1 MTSNSNIDNND
12 MEFTLDFDD
21 LDLSFDS
28 EISDDSENTA
38 SDEDR
43 GGSNYVD
50 NDNKEDSKDNK
61 VSVPTDK
68 SDYVPFSQ
76 RVKSQRPADNK
87 EFKNPTDSD
96 LRRPNSVS
104 RPTTP
109 SVDKNPL
116 NKPVAGE
123 NAVFESGST
132 ASADKVDN
140 VNTADNSTIKKTVIG
155 DHEVSVEESEA
166 PVGTV
171 SVAKV
176 KIAPK
181 KGNNPLFDTSKIGK
195 KEDSIDFEKA
205 YVFKNAIKGSDE
217 VTKYLEERQR
227 ELRAKFGNSN
237 MLEASKLIDVEVA
250 MQAPLN
256 YFDKYSDDVKAGINY
271 CRPKIRDSGNSEVV
285 SDAIN
290 NPTIKE
296 NQEAAYVV
304 VARYINEYL
313 ARSMFRGIE
322 RDVVLN
328 LIINELL
335 GFDVLDPLW
344 NDPRITEIICNGA
357 HDIQV
362 EIDGEMQRVP
372 SLSFRDREHL
382 ETLLERLFGS
392 VGKILSQTT
401 PQTKGR
407 LHDKS
412 RIFATHHSISPDGP
426 NFNIR
431 RHPHGFWTPQGLI
444 DRGAASEEIMTDL
457 GNLIHKGASF
467 FVAGA
472 TSSGKMLSH
481 DTLIQT
487 PNGMITM
494 GDISPG
500 DSVFDHYGN
509 ICTVTDKFPN
519 PPMQVY
525 AVKLS
530 TGNIIHAGADHNWL
544 VSTFQSRVSNLHKVN
559 SRNKK
564 DGYQRKAKIAPE
576 KIEKIEKIIAS
587 KDYPNLM
594 NANDLGI
601 LVDFSVSQKPKLL
614 EKLKAA
620 TDTPDKR
627 KKFYHTEKALHIIL
641 SYSKEILNDQ
651 RHKKPDLW
659 QVKTTAE
666 MIEEGVYLPTKNGK
680 VGRYNFRVP
689 KLEKAVEFNNAKGV
703 DELPIHPYLF
713 GLWLGDGNS
722 NGNRFTG
729 MVEDV
734 EFYESVLPGNFHW
747 YGRDNKSHKIITPNF
762 KDTLRENNLLQTEKG
777 VSKKHIPADYLYAT
791 EEARRELIAGLLDSD
806 GCHMSNSAGWEF
818 YNTNK
823 DLVDGFIQLTSSLG
837 YRANIS
843 KEKYKDYVYKEE
855 QLQSKKTSWTV
866 TVLTEDSLAK
876 LPRKIE
882 AHRKIA
888 EANPLSDDDLNNV
901 SITSIEEVAGR
912 VEEMSCISVDS
923 PDNTYMVSN
932 HFTTTHNTS
941 MLNALTGFYPSHAR
955 ILTLEDNLEMKPNP
969 KKFLAAAQETRP
981 PSPNKLNDRGVT
993 MRDLVWGAMQMRPE
1007 VLIIGEVTDAA
1018 AYDLCQAL
1026 NTGHAGASTFH
1037 ANSSQLAITRVSSLV
1052 AQSGL
1057 TTIEGAF
1064 DLISAAFDFVIN
1076 VRHFPQDG
1084 SRRIFSIDEVG
1095 SEPIEVN
1102 GKLMLPVFPMWR
1114 FNEEGIDDDGNIVGM
1129 WTKVGEISK
1138 ERAERRMFDYQRTL
1152 SWEELKALSALPEGQ
1167 VAV

>member
-1 MTSNSNIDNND
+1 MTNNSNIDNND

-43 GGSNYVD
+43 GESNYVD
-50 NDNKEDSKDNK
+50 NDNKEDNK
-61 VSVPTDK
+61 YNEVSVPTDK

-530 TGNIIHAGADHNWL
+530 TGNIIHAGAEHNWL
-544 VSTFQSRVSNLHKVN
+544 VSSAN
-559 SRNKK
+559 SRL
-564 DGYQRKAKIAPE
+564 
-576 KIEKIEKIIAS
+576 S
-587 KDYPNLM
+587 KD
-594 NANDLGI
+594 
-601 LVDFSVSQKPKLL
+601 
-614 EKLKAA
+614 
-620 TDTPDKR
+620 
-627 KKFYHTEKALHIIL
+627 KK
-641 SYSKEILNDQ
+641 N
-651 RHKKPDLW
+651 LW
-659 QVKTTAE
+659 QVKTTQEMMAE
-666 MIEEGVYLPTKNGK
+666 GLFASGD
-680 VGRYNFRVP
+680 YNFQVP
-689 KLEKAVEFNNAKGV
+689 KLEKPVEFNNAKDV
-703 DELPIHPYLF
+703 KELPVNPYLL
-713 GLWLGDGNS
+713 GLWLGNS
-722 NGNRFTG
+722 DKVATSDFK
-729 MVEDV
+729 
-734 EFYESVLPGNFHW
+734 ESLCA
-747 YGRDNKSHKIITPNF
+747 
-762 KDTLRENNLLQTEKG
+762 LNLLQNN
-777 VSKKHIPADYLYAT
+777 KHIPTEYLYSSKA
-791 EEARRELIAGLLDSD
+791 ARKELVAGIIDSVKEND
-806 GCHMSNSAGWEF
+806 LTAAQWEF
-818 YNTNK
+818 SSAEK
-823 DLVDGFIQLTSSLG
+823 VLVDGFIQLVSSLG
-837 YRANIS
+837 YKANI
-843 KEKYKDYVYKEE
+843 VY
-855 QLQSKKTSWTV
+855 
-866 TVLTEDSLAK
+866 TEDSSVWTVSVITKDLLSK
-876 LPRKIE
+876 NPE
-882 AHRKIA
+882 KIA
-888 EANPLSDDDLNNV
+888 NYENVAEKQPLTENDLDV
-901 SITSIEEVAGR
+901 ISITSIEEVAGR